1 MCVISTAHLFVY
13 YAYFLIIECVPFI
26 VSLGKAD
33 LSHRKP
39 TSADTSHDRCCDHGH
54 RKKEQPVL
62 TKSVR

>member
-1 MCVISTAHLFVY
+1 
-13 YAYFLIIECVPFI
+13 